1 VTHFEDELNQLFNRI
16 FRSIQ
21 DLEEAM
27 LHASKNLNLSI
38 SEIHT
43 LEAVDVAGR
52 DSVGATIS
60 GISEYLDISLPS
72 VTLAINK
79 LEKKGYVTRQKCEN
93 DGRVVRVGLTRQG
106 QRANRAHQYFHR
118 NMVHAI
124 SAELEEE
131 DKTALLKGV
140 RKLDAFLDANIAK
153 YEDMQ

>member
-1 VTHFEDELNQLFNRI
+1 MTRFEDELNQLFNKI

-43 LEAVDVAGR
+43 LEAVDMAGR
-52 DSVGATIS
+52 EAGATIS

-79 LEKKGYVTRQKCEN
+79 LEKKGYVMRQKCEN
-93 DGRVVRVGLTRQG
+93 DGRVVRVSLTRQG

-118 NMVHAI
+118 SMAHAI
-124 SAELEEE
+124 SAELEDE